1 MLLLKSIGIRSLD
14 LSKPLKI
21 HSRMVL
27 SLQGGNMSIPI
38 LGQGGQPADQGTYT
52 EIKDD
57 GPKIRLLYCYNCKTI
72 EELPDF
78 EGNPDDDVLLQVLV
92 EKHESA
98 GVPHT
103 GFLAKI
109 GAKTYSRPEVKK
121 QVIENL
127 RNKVGGGLADIDPD
141 YYTTKATFYDDAMK
155 CYNEHRRPKE
165 DCGDWRSKNK
175 RLVPKNTAELR
186 KEVGLMSAAKSAGTN
201 VFLCDF
207 CPVKTHY
214 VTQQRK
220 AAKLYEQEITC
231 QKKKQLR
238 KQQKKPLNL

>member
-1 MLLLKSIGIRSLD
+1 MA
-14 LSKPLKI
+14 
-21 HSRMVL
+21 
-27 SLQGGNMSIPI
+27 IPI
-38 LGQGGQPADQGTYT
+38 LGQGNQPADQGSYT

-78 EGNPDDDVLLQVLV
+78 EGHPDDDVTLQILV

-98 GVPHT
+98 GIPHN
-103 GFLAKI
+103 GFLSKI
-109 GAKTYSRPEVKK
+109 GVKLYSRPEVKK

-155 CYNEHRRPKE
+155 CYSEHLRPKE
-165 DCGDWRSKNK
+165 GCTDWRAKNK

-186 KEVGLMSAAKSAGTN
+186 KEAGLMSAAKSAGTN

-214 VTQQRK
+214 STQQRK
-220 AAKLYEQEITC
+220 AAGLYE
-231 QKKKQLR
+231 
-238 KQQKKPLNL
+238 